1 MATNRYVFNT
11 TLEGFINVFEDG
23 GKFNNRGFTFTIP
36 KTELEQINA
45 DREEL
50 IAWIKS
56 KNSQRLP
63 EGLPA
68 WDEEGRVKYN
78 YGEGDG
84 TRKPKPEPIIID
96 SDGELVERSILKD
109 VRKGTK
115 VRLILQQKPYGIGT
129 FNTSIRVIGLQ
140 IIELATGNGSVDSG
154 EMTVEDV
161 ASIFGKVEGYKTSEP
176 QVRKAEA
183 VVGDGDSYDF

>member
-11 TLEGFINVFEDG
+11 TLEGYINLFEDS
-23 GKFNNRGFTFTIP
+23 GKYNNRSFAFTIP
-36 KTELEQINA
+36 KTELEQINS
-45 DREEL
+45 DRDEL

-56 KNSQRLP
+56 KNGQRLP

-68 WDEEGRVKYN
+68 WDEAGLIKYN

-96 SDGELVERSILKD
+96 SDGELVERAILKD